1 VRNKIQILIATSTL
15 AWGVNFPAR
24 LVIIKGTEYFDPK
37 AHRYEQMPA
46 TDLLQMIGR
55 AGRPQFDTKGVA
67 VVYCEQSRKMF
78 YRKYLNDPFPI
89 ESSLI
94 PQIDDHIN
102 AEIARGT
109 ISNKQECIDWFTWS
123 YAFRRILKN
132 PNFYNLPDNKN
143 ESIKK
148 FLCDLVDSSIQRL
161 AQSNCVEV
169 DDQRGTLAPK
179 ELGYIASNYYLK
191 HETVRYFEKE
201 LKPNMTFK

>member
-1 VRNKIQILIATSTL
+1 
-15 AWGVNFPAR
+15 
-24 LVIIKGTEYFDPK
+24 
-37 AHRYEQMPA
+37 MPA

-102 AEIARGT
+102 AEIARGEIT
-109 ISNKQECIDWFTWS
+109 SRQECIDWFTWS

-132 PNFYNLPDNKN
+132 PNYYNLTDCKN
-143 ESIKK
+143 DTIKK
-148 FLCDLVDSSIQRL
+148 FLIDLVDTS
-161 AQSNCVEV
+161 V
-169 DDQRGTLAPK
+169 DKLVKSHCIEADEEKGTLVPK
-179 ELGYIASNYYLK
+179 ELGYIAANYYLK
-191 HETVRYFEKE
+191 HETVKYFMDS
-201 LKPNMTFK
+201 LKPSMSFRDVLWMISRA